1 MDEDAKIIELAK
13 LIFSNSI
20 VTKYDTFT
28 RDEGRRLAS
37 FSVETA
43 KIFYEVVNGRRNDKS

>member
-20 VTKYDTFT
+20 MTKYDTFT
-28 RDEGRRLAS
+28 KDEGRKLAS
-37 FSVETA
+37 FSIETA
-43 KIFYEVVNGRRNDKS
+43 KIFYEVINARRGNNN